1 MGKTGDHSNK
11 KPRRR
16 SGARKARRPAEGEMD
31 VEALRRRLGELIND
45 CEDEEQLRRIVEAVE
60 KIAAED
66 E

>member
-1 MGKTGDHSNK
+1 MGKTEAQSRK

-16 SGARKARRPAEGEMD
+16 SGAGKARRPAEGEMD
-31 VEALRRRLGELIND
+31 VGALRRRLAELINH

-60 KIAAED
+60 QIAAED